1 MVEFSHHITRSLK
14 MLTCAIMLTIMSN
27 QVFAATGTVTI
38 NGPSTINVT
47 PNSKINVSGTY
58 LLSSDNTP
66 TGSSPAACVFPPG
79 TNIYFNGSYPG
90 TFVPTISG
98 SSGGGFVKYRIHATA
113 KIAIDGKT
121 FWWGLGDLI
130 THVTPYQG
138 TAIGKV
144 TPFSFSLTPSDLT
157 STSNIPMTI
166 GTTHT
171 ITVYLEDLYMGVCKI
186 AGRWVTDTN
195 RGSRFA
201 SATLNFKIIDPKP
214 TISITLGNT
223 SPTACEAQTATIN
236 VTSNDPTP
244 NGGTVTLTF
253 PNGTTASAAF
263 AGKSAI
269 LTLADFGLPNGY
281 LDGGAHPAGSTLNF
295 TASVTTAAGQTASAT
310 ATAHVVAGGLMVTV
324 KPTNTV
330 VEPTLPIRRKKGQ
343 NGTNQT
349 PVTITVK
356 NKTSQ
361 PIDGANIALT
371 VERASTK
378 FGGHDHDATTVSSSI
393 RPLGTVSSVV
403 SQGQGVYTTTYTASE
418 FAAQDTIRAKVDF
431 QGCSANAVSSFITAR
446 LFGLSWLQISAPHV
460 AIGGTVAHHGP
471 NNKGNPSTPDNNH
484 WVTLKTN
491 NTMSY
496 LMTLYSLTYGAG
508 LYINDASLPF
518 GGKFDVNGNWSG
530 SHSLHRRGIDLDIRL
545 YDTANTAANETV
557 KANFKALELQ
567 YPELEPLISYKIHS
581 KKTIN
586 RHLHIYFW

>member
-14 MLTCAIMLTIMSN
+14 ILTCAIMLSTMSN

-38 NGPSTINVT
+38 NGPSTINVA

-79 TNIYFNGSYPG
+79 TNIYFNGAYSG
-90 TFVPTISG
+90 TFVPTIPG

-157 STSNIPMTI
+157 RTSDIPMTI

-201 SATLNFKIIDPKP
+201 SATLNFKIVDPKP
-214 TISITLGNT
+214 TISIALGNT
-223 SPTACEAQTATIN
+223 SPTPCEAETGTIT

-253 PNGTTASAAF
+253 PNGTTASTSF
-263 AGKSAI
+263 AGKTAT
-269 LTLADFGLPNGY
+269 LTFADFGLPNGY
-281 LDGGAHPAGSTLNF
+281 SGAWSPGDTLTF
-295 TASVTTAAGQTASAT
+295 TASVTTAAGQTATAT
-310 ATAHVVAGGLMVTV
+310 ATANVIAGGLTVTV
-324 KPTNTV
+324 VPTNTV
-330 VEPTLPIRRKKGQ
+330 IEPTLPVRRKTGQ

-349 PVTITVK
+349 PITITV
-356 NKTSQ
+356 NKASQ
-361 PIDGANIALT
+361 PIDGANIVLT

-378 FGGHDHDATTVSSSI
+378 FGGHDHDTTTTSSST
-393 RPLGTVSSVV
+393 RPLGTVSSAIG
-403 SQGQGVYTTTYTASE
+403 QGQGTYTATYTASE
-418 FAAQDTIRAKVDF
+418 FAAQDIIRAKVDF
-431 QGCSANAVSSFITAR
+431 QGCKANVVSSPITAR
-446 LFGLSWLQISAPHV
+446 LFGLSWLQVPAPHV
-460 AIGGTVAHHGP
+460 AIGGTINHHGP
-471 NNKGNPSTPDNNH
+471 NNEGNPTTPD
-484 WVTLKTN
+484 K
-491 NTMSY
+491 
-496 LMTLYSLTYGAG
+496 GCA
-508 LYINDASLPF
+508 
-518 GGKFDVNGNWSG
+518 K
-530 SHSLHRRGIDLDIRL
+530 HRL
-545 YDTANTAANETV
+545 
-557 KANFKALELQ
+557 
-567 YPELEPLISYKIHS
+567 
-581 KKTIN
+581 
-586 RHLHIYFW
+586 